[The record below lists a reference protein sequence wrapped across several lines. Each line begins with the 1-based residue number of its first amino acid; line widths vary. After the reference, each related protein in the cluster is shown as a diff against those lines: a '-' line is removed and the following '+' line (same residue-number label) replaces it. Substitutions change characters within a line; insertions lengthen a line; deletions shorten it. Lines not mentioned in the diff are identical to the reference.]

1 MKRLLLITCSL
12 LIVFAGAAAAWASC
26 KQLSLASVKQYDA
39 VPVHA
44 HAHDHHADADHEHS
58 RGTMFH
64 CPTLDEFLLS
74 ATFSVR
80 GNERVERLPDI
91 LTGDF
96 DSQFAQPGSYPLI
109 HGPPGSAQSRN
120 IPRYLSLS
128 VLRI

>member
-1 MKRLLLITCSL
+1 M
-12 LIVFAGAAAAWASC
+12 V
-26 KQLSLASVKQYDA
+26 
-39 VPVHA
+39 
-44 HAHDHHADADHEHS
+44 
-58 RGTMFH
+58 H

-80 GNERVERLPDI
+80 GDERVERLPDTLI
-91 LTGDF
+91 GEF